1 MVHRAVRHAVCR
13 WPGRPDTVVK
23 VTFRDRAGRDRP
35 APRRDLFP
43 LGTAIT
49 LADLDHDPHPRLA
62 RLRDTE
68 PVSWLPALN
77 GWLITRHDLA
87 VAVMRDSA
95 TFTVD
100 DPRFTTAR
108 VVGPSMLSLDGTAHG
123 RHRAAFTKG
132 FGRGEIH
139 ARLAAFVTAEADR
152 LVAVMRPAGAAD
164 VRRSLAGPLAVAV
177 VAEAL
182 GLGDA
187 DPSTVLD
194 WYAAIVGSVSALAGE
209 HGSAGT
215 ATGSLDQVVAA
226 GDEAFGSLSARL
238 SAVIGLADGRDSL
251 LATAART
258 SPDGAGT
265 ALSTSEVISNAAVIM
280 FGGIETTEGMISNV
294 ILHLLGHP
302 SQLSLVYADPGLVPN
317 AVEESLRL
325 EPAAAVVDRYATRDV
340 ALGGAAIRRGELV
353 TVSLAGAGR
362 DPAVFTDPGTFDV
375 RRPNARL
382 NLAFAHGPHFCL
394 GAHLARLEAQAALRA
409 VLTLPGL
416 RLDPGHPAAPRGLV
430 FRKPPELRVQWAV

>member
-1 MVHRAVRHAVCR
+1 M
-13 WPGRPDTVVK
+13 VK
-23 VTFRDRAGRDRP
+23 VTFGDQAGRDHP
-35 APRRDLFP
+35 GPRRDLFP
-43 LGTAIT
+43 LGAAIS
-49 LADLDHDPHPRLA
+49 LADLDHDPHPWLA
-62 RLRDTE
+62 RLRGTE

-77 GWLITRHDLA
+77 GWLVTRHDLA

-139 ARLAAFVTAEADR
+139 TRLAAFVTAEADR
-152 LVAVMRPAGAAD
+152 LVAAMRPAGAAD

-182 GLGDA
+182 GLGDT
-187 DPSTVLD
+187 DPSTVLG

-209 HGSAGT
+209 HGAAGT

-226 GDEAFGSLSARL
+226 GAEAFGSLSARL
-238 SAVIGLADGRDSL
+238 SAVSGSVDGRDSL

-258 SPDGAGT
+258 SPDGAATG
-265 ALSTSEVISNAAVIM
+265 LNTSEVISNAAVIM

-302 SQLSLVYADPGLVPN
+302 SQLALVYADPGLVPN

-340 ALGGAAIRRGELV
+340 TLGGTAISEGDLV

-362 DPAVFTDPGTFDV
+362 DPAVFTEPGIFDV

-409 VLTLPGL
+409 ALTLPGL

-430 FRKPPELRVQWAV
+430 FRKPPELRVQWDA

>member
-1 MVHRAVRHAVCR
+1 
-13 WPGRPDTVVK
+13 VVK
-23 VTFRDRAGRDRP
+23 VTFRDQAGRDHP
-35 APRRDLFP
+35 APRHDLFP
-43 LGTAIT
+43 LGAAIS
-49 LADLDHDPHPRLA
+49 LADLDHDPHPLLA

-77 GWLITRHDLA
+77 GWLVTRHDLA
-87 VAVMRDSA
+87 VAVMRDTA
-95 TFTVD
+95 TFTVH

-108 VVGPSMLSLDGTAHG
+108 VVGPSMLSLDGAAHG

-132 FGRGEIH
+132 FGRREIY

-152 LVAVMRPAGAAD
+152 LVAAMRPAGAAD
-164 VRRSLAGPLAVAV
+164 VRSSLAGPLAVAV

-187 DPSTVLD
+187 DPRTVLD

-209 HGSAGT
+209 HGPAGT
-215 ATGSLDQVVAA
+215 GAGSLDQAVTA
-226 GDEAFGSLSARL
+226 GAEAFGSLSHRL
-238 SAVIGLADGRDSL
+238 SAVIGSADGRDSL
-251 LATAART
+251 LAAAART
-258 SPDGAGT
+258 SPDGASAGLNT
-265 ALSTSEVISNAAVIM
+265 GEVISNAAVIM

-302 SQLSLVYADPGLVPN
+302 SQLALVCADPDLIPN

-340 ALGGAAIRRGELV
+340 TLGGAAISEGDLV

-362 DPAVFTDPGTFDV
+362 DPAVFTEPGIFDV

-409 VLTLPGL
+409 ALTLPGL

-430 FRKPPELRVQWAV
+430 FRKPPELRVQWDA

>member
-1 MVHRAVRHAVCR
+1 M
-13 WPGRPDTVVK
+13 VK
-23 VTFRDRAGRDRP
+23 VTFRDQAGRELP
-35 APRRDLFP
+35 APRPDLYP
-43 LGTAIT
+43 LGAAIS
-49 LADLDHDPHPRLA
+49 LADLDHDPHPWLA

-77 GWLITRHDLA
+77 GWLVTRHDLA

-108 VVGPSMLSLDGTAHG
+108 VVGPSMLSLDGAVHS

-139 ARLAAFVTAEADR
+139 ARLAAFVTAETDR
-152 LVAVMRPAGAAD
+152 LVAAMRPAGAGD

-182 GLGDA
+182 GLGDT
-187 DPSTVLD
+187 DPRTVLD
-194 WYAAIVGSVSALAGE
+194 WYSAIVGSVSALAGE
-209 HGSAGT
+209 HTSAGT
-215 ATGSLDQVVAA
+215 GPGSLDQVVAA
-226 GDEAFGSLSARL
+226 GSEAFGSLSARL
-238 SAVIGLADGRDSL
+238 SAVIDSADGPDGPASL
-251 LATAART
+251 LAAAARS
-258 SPDGAGT
+258 SPDGAATG
-265 ALSTSEVISNAAVIM
+265 LSATESISNAAVIM
-280 FGGIETTEGMISNV
+280 FGGIETTEDMISNV
-294 ILHLLGHP
+294 ILHLLSHP
-302 SQLSLVYADPGLVPN
+302 SQLALVYADPGLLPN

-340 ALGGAAIRRGELV
+340 DLGGAAIRRGDLV

-362 DPAVFTDPGTFDV
+362 DPAVFADPGTFDV
-375 RRPNARL
+375 RRGNARL

-394 GAHLARLEAQAALRA
+394 GAHLARLEAQAAVRA

-416 RLDPGHPAAPRGLV
+416 RLDPDHPAAPRGLV
-430 FRKPPELRVQWAV
+430 FRKPPSLRVFWDT

>member
-1 MVHRAVRHAVCR
+1 MVHRRFGTPGTGG
-13 WPGRPDTVVK
+13 WPGPDTLVK
-23 VTFRDRAGRDRP
+23 VTYRNQNGRGHL
-35 APRRDLFP
+35 AVRRDLFP
-43 LGTAIT
+43 LGAAIS
-49 LADLDHDPHPRLA
+49 LADLDHDPHPWLA
-62 RLRDTE
+62 RLRDSE

-77 GWLITRHDLA
+77 GWLVSRHDLA

-152 LVAVMRPAGAAD
+152 LVATMRPAGAAD

-182 GLGDA
+182 GLGDT
-187 DPSTVLD
+187 DPRTVLD

-209 HGSAGT
+209 HGPAGT
-215 ATGSLDQVVAA
+215 ETGSRDQAVTA
-226 GDEAFGSLSARL
+226 GAEAFESLSARL
-238 SAVIGLADGRDSL
+238 AAVIGSADGPASL
-251 LATAART
+251 LAAAART
-258 SPDGAGT
+258 SADDGAT

-294 ILHLLGHP
+294 ILHLLRQP
-302 SQLSLVYADPGLVPN
+302 RQLALVRADPGLVPD

-325 EPAAAVVDRYATRDV
+325 EPAAAMVDRYATRDV
-340 ALGGAAIRRGELV
+340 ALGGAAIGRGDLV
-353 TVSLAGAGR
+353 IVSLAGAGR
-362 DPAVFTDPGTFDV
+362 DPAVFTDPGAFDV
-375 RRPNARL
+375 RRPDARL
-382 NLAFAHGPHFCL
+382 NLAFAHGQHFCL
-394 GAHLARLEAQAALRA
+394 GAHLARLEAQASLRA
-409 VLTLPGL
+409 MLTLPGL

-430 FRKPPELRVQWAV
+430 FRKPPTLRVLWAA